1 MISQDKPPLKYPDQ
15 KEFEGELKTYCRGL
29 TDDQRKEIVER
40 IYNSS
45 FSDLEKRTFPRD
57 WKKFM
62 IGSPFVLKLLAN
74 KQLFFTQS

>member
-1 MISQDKPPLKYPDQ
+1 MFTQDKPPLKYPDQ
-15 KEFEGELKTYCRGL
+15 KDFERELKLCCRGL
-29 TDDQRKEIVER
+29 SESQRLEISER
-40 IYNSS
+40 IYSS
-45 FSDLEKRTFPRD
+45 FNDLQKRTFPRD